1 MPQWKRNDW
10 HWAYL
15 QIPALSSLRVSLPNL
30 VPLHIGM
37 WGWKTTLW
45 LVRCPLEP
53 YGSSFHKHGSR
64 CTTEKTMK
72 RVPIFVLLP
81 FQCYAFIWNEYL
93 ISFFFYLFRGE
104 STAKWQVTIMYSTV
118 ILSSVSRTIE
128 ILMLKLLM
136 IICLNSHRDMFLHDY
151 MSSSYP
157 SNSGYLSSCTI
168 QFKWLLPLSYCS
180 HC

>member
-1 MPQWKRNDW
+1 MKNASSSLSKDLSCAGVYICILVWKRMPQWKRNEW

-64 CTTEKTMK
+64 CITEKTMK
-72 RVPIFVLLP
+72 RIPIFVLLP

-93 ISFFFYLFRGE
+93 ISFFFFTCSGE
-104 STAKWQVTIMYSTV
+104 RA
-118 ILSSVSRTIE
+118 
-128 ILMLKLLM
+128 LL
-136 IICLNSHRDMFLHDY
+136 N
-151 MSSSYP
+151 
-157 SNSGYLSSCTI
+157 G
-168 QFKWLLPLSYCS
+168 K
-180 HC
+180 